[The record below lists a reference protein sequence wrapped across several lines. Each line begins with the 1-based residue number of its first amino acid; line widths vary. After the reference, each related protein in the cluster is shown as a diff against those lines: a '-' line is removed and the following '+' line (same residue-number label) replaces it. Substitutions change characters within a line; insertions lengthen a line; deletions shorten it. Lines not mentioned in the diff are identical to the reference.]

1 MFSEGV
7 KNNWIKLYN
16 LNGFFI
22 YTSKLS
28 ILLPTLANQQIN
40 MNVERDFGKTVSYNP
55 KFWFQRF
62 LYGKKISEF
71 FWDVYNFF
79 KFLYL
84 SATRSPKPGI
94 YFSEMDWPKYYFY
107 SNLPLLAFYQ
117 KVGAKKIYSIKIL
130 TSCLTNK
137 DNMVEK
143 KRRKAS

>member
-1 MFSEGV
+1 MLKG
-7 KNNWIKLYN
+7 
-16 LNGFFI
+16 
-22 YTSKLS
+22 
-28 ILLPTLANQQIN
+28 TLEKQ
-40 MNVERDFGKTVSYNP
+40 VSYNP

-71 FWDVYNFF
+71 FWDEYYFF

-84 SATRSPKPGI
+84 SATTSPKPGI

-117 KVGAKKIYSIKIL
+117 KVGAKKFYSIKIL
-130 TSCLTNK
+130 TSSLTNK